1 MRRITRQPKCSDNSV
16 LHFGYSVLTLT
27 YSVLQCNSVLGI
39 QFQGVEQFVE
49 QFEELLELFEL
60 RY

>member
-1 MRRITRQPKCSDNSV
+1 
-16 LHFGYSVLTLT
+16 
-27 YSVLQCNSVLGI
+27 VLGI